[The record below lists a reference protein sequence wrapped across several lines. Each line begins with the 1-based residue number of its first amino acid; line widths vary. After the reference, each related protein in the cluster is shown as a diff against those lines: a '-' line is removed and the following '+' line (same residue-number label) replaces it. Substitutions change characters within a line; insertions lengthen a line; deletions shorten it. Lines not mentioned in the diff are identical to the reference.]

1 MRLVAALLALGA
13 CWSATGC
20 QSGMV
25 RPAPPS
31 IARST
36 AHRPNP
42 AGRSSRPSA
51 DPMPPV
57 PESAATELAVANDQA
72 PVAPEPGDD
81 LPPSDVTLAAYQAE
95 EIASPEPVAGVAG
108 AARAP
113 QAGDPDQFVKPLSDV
128 PLDIRP
134 TQGEMP
140 FDAAAQAFAATNA
153 NPNWDTRTRRPVVVD
168 YTPWTICFRP
178 LYFEEIGLERYGC
191 SAGVFQPFISY
202 SHFLTT
208 VPLMPYRMVV
218 RCPRSCVCSNGASQC
233 GDPLLPGYTTSGIRL
248 DAAAIEAG
256 IIAGIVIALP

>member
-1 MRLVAALLALGA
+1 MRHAAALVALMAV
-13 CWSATGC
+13 ATGC
-20 QSGMV
+20 RSGMV
-25 RPAPPS
+25 RPAPVDVTHTTS
-31 IARST
+31 QRS
-36 AHRPNP
+36 
-42 AGRSSRPSA
+42 GYVSRAPRANA

-57 PESAATELAVANDQA
+57 PDDPGGPLAAVADEDPIA
-72 PVAPEPGDD
+72 PDPDTYQSAP
-81 LPPSDVTLAAYQAE
+81 PPRTEIALAAYQPE
-95 EIASPEPVAGVAG
+95 EIASPEPAPSESG
-108 AARAP
+108 AA
-113 QAGDPDQFVKPLSDV
+113 DPDQLVKPISAV

-140 FDAAAQAFAATNA
+140 FDAAAQAFAAVNA
-153 NPNWDTRTRRPVVVD
+153 KQPWDTRARRPVIVG

-233 GDPLLPGYTTSGIRL
+233 GDPLLPGYTTSGVKPL
-248 DAAAIEAG
+248 AAVFEAG